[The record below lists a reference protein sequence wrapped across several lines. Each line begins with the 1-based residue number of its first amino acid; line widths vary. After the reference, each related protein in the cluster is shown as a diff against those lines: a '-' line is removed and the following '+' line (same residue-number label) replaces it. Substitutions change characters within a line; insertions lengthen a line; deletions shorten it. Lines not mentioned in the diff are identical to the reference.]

1 MKFTVSTTPV
11 RFTSAIHQSMSCVNF
26 TEVNFTGSRG
36 KHHRFPIAD
45 VGGWDCHCEAP
56 PRPYLALIS
65 VKMRPA
71 ELELRRACFR
81 ALSANDGAG
90 QPVVV
95 SAGQATQADFRIV

>member
-1 MKFTVSTTPV
+1 MGASARTCRPPGWGGWVGEHKAHCTTSG
-11 RFTSAIHQSMSCVNF
+11 RDI
-26 TEVNFTGSRG
+26 
-36 KHHRFPIAD
+36 
-45 VGGWDCHCEAP
+45 GGWDCHCEAP

-90 QPVVV
+90 QPTR
-95 SAGQATQADFRIV
+95 SGNPGRLPHRLTRS